1 MKIMFDYAA
10 WPKVTIILFQTAHR
24 VEQKR
29 SSVT

>member
-1 MKIMFDYAA
+1 MKIIDYAA